1 MSEWIAS
8 RYEIVERLGSGGGGT
23 VFLAN
28 DRSLEKTVVLKADK
42 RKPSARKEL
51 LRREVDVLK
60 DLKHPNIPTVLD
72 FFHEGETVYTVME
85 YIEGESLDKPL
96 KRGEHFS
103 QPQVIEWAIELL
115 KALSY
120 LHKPIHGD
128 PPRGFVHGDIKP
140 ANLMRRSDQSICLID
155 FNIALALGETNII
168 GCSPGY
174 ASPEHYGLDFSSGSD
189 TISTVGDST
198 VFDKTQREADDLSED
213 RTVVEEKSAEG
224 SRKSYSLTK
233 KTVVPDIRSDI
244 YSVGATLYHLLSG
257 QKPARNALEVVPLS
271 EKGIS
276 PRLAAII
283 AKAMNPNPD
292 LRYQT
297 AEEMLKAF
305 SDLRKKDP
313 RLIRLKRIR
322 CAVGA
327 FLTAL
332 FFAGGAASFLGL
344 KRMEITENW
353 LKLSEYSRNAF
364 LDGNPELALAYA
376 LQAMPI
382 GNNFLEPAA
391 TAEAQ
396 VALTNALGVYDLS
409 DGYKAFG
416 QIELPSAPFDIQIAP
431 DGGTAACV
439 YASEFALIDLEQ
451 GIVNAVF
458 PAVSSALAEVEYLDS
473 DCVLFAGENGITAYN
488 IKTDRILWSGEEAT
502 AIAVSGDHSTAASI
516 YGQESQA
523 MIYDVSEGKLL
534 STVDFNG
541 RRQSMAV
548 NPSFANPKDNL
559 FELNE
564 SGTLLAV
571 SFEDGSLEL
580 FNLENSDDGIVIFEK
595 GSGYTHFEGG
605 FYENYFAFSASGS
618 ENSIFAV
625 IDTVSG
631 IQTGGFESDYPF
643 GVMTDDN
650 GIYVQTENV
659 FVRLHPVT
667 GEQKPLVT
675 VSEPILQFARSDSY
689 TIILTQE
696 EFLIFNSN
704 AECISS
710 VPKDFGNGFVQ
721 IAENVAVTGNRD
733 GGTLKLLRLETHPE
747 AEILSYDPSY
757 VHDEARISADKNT
770 VMLFRY
776 DRFRIYGRDGT
787 VLAECLI
794 PDGEDVYDQQFIRTE
809 EGSWLEVIYNDGR
822 VLGYRASDGVLDYER
837 KIKPPDPTLY
847 EKFETEQ
854 LLFSS
859 PLHGPVSVYDRETGN
874 LVRELEEDA
883 YLTYVTEIGQGIV
896 VQYVT
901 ADGFFYG
908 QLLNGQCQIL
918 AELPYLCDVI
928 DGQLVFD
935 YPTGNLRESRIYSID
950 ELIDMAHK
958 IMIGGK

>member
-96 KRGEHFS
+96 KRGERFS
-103 QPQVIEWAIELL
+103 QPQVIEWATELL

-120 LHKPIHGD
+120 LHRPIHGD

-344 KRMEITENW
+344 KRMEITEN
-353 LKLSEYSRNAF
+353 
-364 LDGNPELALAYA
+364 
-376 LQAMPI
+376 
-382 GNNFLEPAA
+382 
-391 TAEAQ
+391 
-396 VALTNALGVYDLS
+396 
-409 DGYKAFG
+409 
-416 QIELPSAPFDIQIAP
+416 
-431 DGGTAACV
+431 
-439 YASEFALIDLEQ
+439 
-451 GIVNAVF
+451 
-458 PAVSSALAEVEYLDS
+458 
-473 DCVLFAGENGITAYN
+473 
-488 IKTDRILWSGEEAT
+488 
-502 AIAVSGDHSTAASI
+502 
-516 YGQESQA
+516 
-523 MIYDVSEGKLL
+523 
-534 STVDFNG
+534 
-541 RRQSMAV
+541 
-548 NPSFANPKDNL
+548 
-559 FELNE
+559 
-564 SGTLLAV
+564 
-571 SFEDGSLEL
+571 
-580 FNLENSDDGIVIFEK
+580 
-595 GSGYTHFEGG
+595 
-605 FYENYFAFSASGS
+605 
-618 ENSIFAV
+618 
-625 IDTVSG
+625 
-631 IQTGGFESDYPF
+631 
-643 GVMTDDN
+643 
-650 GIYVQTENV
+650 
-659 FVRLHPVT
+659 
-667 GEQKPLVT
+667 
-675 VSEPILQFARSDSY
+675 
-689 TIILTQE
+689 
-696 EFLIFNSN
+696 
-704 AECISS
+704 
-710 VPKDFGNGFVQ
+710 
-721 IAENVAVTGNRD
+721 
-733 GGTLKLLRLETHPE
+733 
-747 AEILSYDPSY
+747 
-757 VHDEARISADKNT
+757 
-770 VMLFRY
+770 
-776 DRFRIYGRDGT
+776 
-787 VLAECLI
+787 
-794 PDGEDVYDQQFIRTE
+794 
-809 EGSWLEVIYNDGR
+809 
-822 VLGYRASDGVLDYER
+822 
-837 KIKPPDPTLY
+837 
-847 EKFETEQ
+847 
-854 LLFSS
+854 
-859 PLHGPVSVYDRETGN
+859 
-874 LVRELEEDA
+874 
-883 YLTYVTEIGQGIV
+883 
-896 VQYVT
+896 
-901 ADGFFYG
+901 
-908 QLLNGQCQIL
+908 
-918 AELPYLCDVI
+918 
-928 DGQLVFD
+928 
-935 YPTGNLRESRIYSID
+935 
-950 ELIDMAHK
+950 
-958 IMIGGK
+958 